1 MAPPPILRS
10 ASSTPLPTIP
20 KHGPARC
27 VTEFGYPSCAR
38 PATCLFEA
46 VSIST
51 HGVAVRNAHPSTQP
65 QRKAHSLVLIK
76 RYLMALLSPF
86 RIVTT
91 DSLAA
96 RWRGRVSRWSACP
109 SMGSDGRV
117 ADYGMPIEMEVRAVF
132 RGLTDLALPP
142 RAHAIS
148 CCGSSNTASTRFGVV
163 TAVVTPIIESDRM
176 AQHGISR
183 RGRSRVVLSG
193 LMGETARANLA

>member
-27 VTEFGYPSCAR
+27 VTEFGYPLVCVRSA
-38 PATCLFEA
+38 PCLFES

-51 HGVAVRNAHPSTQP
+51 QS
-65 QRKAHSLVLIK
+65 QRKTHSLVLIK
-76 RYLMALLSPF
+76 RYSMALLSPF

-132 RGLTDLALPP
+132 RGRTDLAPLP

-163 TAVVTPIIESDRM
+163 TGVVTPIIESDRM

-193 LMGETARANLA
+193 LMGETTRAKLA